1 MESLTTKLKS
11 TEEALKASRAECDV
25 KGYLQCKD
33 ELKVSS
39 GAAKQVLFTFLIFH
53 NHHLQLE
60 VELGNSFARVEVL
73 SSEIKQ
79 LKTIIEEF
87 ENKAKHT
94 QAELDALVL
103 STSSSSF
110 LQFCQKL
117 ETQFKNFGPYW
128 RSFKESSLTAL
139 ESARQHPMTQ
149 KALGVLSR
157 FGEQGKQ
164 VFNELYLKAEPHV
177 TAAYKTG
184 KQYGQVAFA
193 KTNEVYIL
201 AKPAIDRSIKTSKE
215 ITLQGAAIARTYSY
229 QVATVL
235 REKSVEF
242 YESQFVADLKKQS
255 VETVGE
261 IEDYVRNQM
270 DQIPALQP
278 FAKTQYA
285 LLITYT
291 LLSLPVLVVLT
302 ILMSFCGGPSTK
314 SAEAKTPVPKKTK
327 PASKKPKKSRNT

>member
-1 MESLTTKLKS
+1 
-11 TEEALKASRAECDV
+11 
-25 KGYLQCKD
+25 
-33 ELKVSS
+33 
-39 GAAKQVLFTFLIFH
+39 
-53 NHHLQLE
+53 
-60 VELGNSFARVEVL
+60 VEVL
-73 SSEIKQ
+73 SAEIKQ
-79 LKTIIEEF
+79 LKAIIEDS
-87 ENKAKHT
+87 ENKAKLT

-103 STSSSSF
+103 STSSSTF

-117 ETQFKNFGPYW
+117 ETQFKNLGPYW
-128 RSFKESSLTAL
+128 KSFKESSLTAMD
-139 ESARQHPMTQ
+139 SARQHKVTEQ
-149 KALGVLSR
+149 ALGVLSR
-157 FGEQGKQ
+157 FSEQGKG
-164 VFNELYLKAEPHV
+164 VFNEVYLKAKPHV

-184 KQYGQVAFA
+184 KQYGQVAFE
-193 KTNEVYIL
+193 KTNEVYVL
-201 AKPAIDRSIKTSKE
+201 AKPTIDKSIKTSKE
-215 ITLQGAAIARTYSY
+215 ITLQGAALARTYSY

-302 ILMSFCGGPSTK
+302 VLMSFCGGPSTK
-314 SAEAKTPVPKKTK
+314 SGESKTTASKKTK
-327 PASKKPKKSRNT
+327 PAPKKPKKSRNT